1 MHLVIKHTSVYSEGD
16 QTDAQYVNESE
27 YCALQL
33 QRKLKHVASPENIK
47 NGDERVSERER
58 TVVLVFC
65 IVCYATIIINLL
77 LYNWFSL
84 NNELNDAKMP
94 RCGL

>member
-1 MHLVIKHTSVYSEGD
+1 MKVSTVHYNSKSFYR
-16 QTDAQYVNESE
+16 
-27 YCALQL
+27 
-33 QRKLKHVASPENIK
+33 RKLKHVASPENIK

-58 TVVLVFC
+58 TVVLVLF
-65 IVCYATIIINLL
+65 IINLL
-77 LYNWFSL
+77 LYNCFSL